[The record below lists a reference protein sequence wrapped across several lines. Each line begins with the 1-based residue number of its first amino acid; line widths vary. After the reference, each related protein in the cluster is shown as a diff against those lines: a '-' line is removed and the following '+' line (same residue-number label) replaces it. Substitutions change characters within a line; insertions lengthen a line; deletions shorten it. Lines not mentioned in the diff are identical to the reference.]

1 MINRTV
7 GFIGGGRIT
16 GVILDGLK
24 RVGAL
29 PAAIVV
35 SDPAAAVL
43 AKLKER
49 HAGITVTSDNALVAS
64 QEVVF
69 LAVHPP
75 LMGEVLP
82 KIAGNL
88 KPNAI
93 VVSLAPKFTIAKL
106 SGLLGDFQR
115 IARVIPNAP
124 SVIGAGFNPVC
135 FAAALD
141 PADRQAIARSFG
153 AMGECPE
160 VAEEKLEAYAV
171 LAAMGPTYFWFQ
183 FAELLS
189 LGRSFGLTDGEA
201 AAALEQMVTGAVQ
214 TLTRSGLSAVQVRDL
229 VPVMPLA
236 DVEANWTETYR
247 TKLTAIFQKI
257 KP

>member
-1 MINRTV
+1 M
-7 GFIGGGRIT
+7 GGGRIT
-16 GVILDGLK
+16 GIILDGLK
-24 RVGAL
+24 RAGVL
-29 PAAIVV
+29 PATIIV

-43 AKLKER
+43 GKLKER
-49 HAGITVTSDNALVAS
+49 HPGISVTSDNAQAAS
-64 QEVVF
+64 QDVVF

-75 LMGEVLP
+75 LMAEVLP
-82 KIAGNL
+82 KIAGKL
-88 KPNAI
+88 KPHAI
-93 VVSLAPKFTIAKL
+93 AVSLAPKFTIAKL
-106 SGLLGDFQR
+106 SGLLGGFQR

-124 SVIGAGFNPVC
+124 SLIGAGFNPVC
-135 FAAALD
+135 FAPALV
-141 PADRQAIARSFG
+141 PADRQVIARSFG
-153 AMGECPE
+153 TLGVCPE

-189 LGRSFGLTDGEA
+189 LGHSFGLTDSEA

-214 TLTRSGLSAVQVRDL
+214 TLTRSGLSAAQVRDL
-229 VPVMPLA
+229 VPVMPLV

-247 TKLTAIFQKI
+247 TKLTAIYQKI

>member
-1 MINRTV
+1 MINRTI
-7 GFIGGGRIT
+7 GFVGGGRIT
-16 GVILDGLK
+16 GVILDGLT
-24 RVGAL
+24 RAGAL
-29 PAAIVV
+29 PAAIIV

-43 AKLKER
+43 GRLKER
-49 HAGITVTSDNALVAS
+49 HPGVSVTADNALAAA

-75 LMGEVLP
+75 LLGEVLP
-82 KIAGNL
+82 KIAGHL
-88 KPNAI
+88 QPHAI

-106 SGLLGDFQR
+106 SGLLGGFHR

-124 SVIGAGFNPVC
+124 SLIGAGFNPVC
-135 FAAALD
+135 FAPALS
-141 PADRQAIARSFG
+141 PADRQAITRSFG
-153 AMGECPE
+153 ALGECPE

-189 LGRSFGLTDGEA
+189 LGGLFGLTDIEA
-201 AAALEQMVTGAVQ
+201 AAALEKMVTGAVQ
-214 TLTRSGLSAVQVRDL
+214 TLTRSGLSTAQVRDL

-236 DVEANWTETYR
+236 DVEADWTGTYR
-247 TKLTAIFQKI
+247 TKLTAIYEKI